1 MELKR
6 TYMKAKLKVLLW
18 SLIISLLFNAC
29 DFIDKNIEE
38 RPNILFFLVDDQ
50 RNDLISCAGHP
61 IIQTPTID
69 NLAEN
74 GIRFTNAFV
83 TTSICA
89 ASRASI
95 LTGLYESRHSYT
107 FGKNPIKTEFMS
119 NSYPFLLKK
128 SGYKT
133 GFIGKFGI
141 SIEKQDSMLAQMFDF
156 YKPSP
161 KAGPHFVKLTDG
173 RKRHSAEIKG
183 DEAVKFIKNQ
193 SKEKPFCLSISFNAV
208 HAVDNNKTPGND
220 GHYPY
225 PKAVAHL
232 YENIEMP
239 KPELSDSNVYENHPE
254 FLKNSLNRE
263 RFFWRWDTEEKYQEN
278 MRAYFRM
285 ISGYDNVMK
294 RVITALKKN
303 GLDKN
308 TVIIF
313 SADNGYYL
321 GNRGFAGKWSH
332 YEESLRVPMV
342 VYDPRAPLNAVEET
356 IDKIALNIDIPATI
370 LDLAGISQ
378 PKLYQGKSLL
388 PILNNEK
395 NETWRTNFLC
405 EHRME
410 HDKIPKYVGIRGQRY
425 VYANYYE
432 QDPPYEYLH
441 DLQKDPK
448 QLENLLNN
456 FEYKDILQ
464 IMRSKCDSL
473 ENKIKN

>member
-1 MELKR
+1 
-6 TYMKAKLKVLLW
+6 MKGKTLLW
-18 SLIISLLFNAC
+18 FLIIALFFNAC
-29 DFIDKNIEE
+29 GSIEKKIEE

-50 RNDLISCAGHP
+50 RNDIMSCAGHP
-61 IIQTPTID
+61 IIQTPTVD
-69 NLAEN
+69 NLAKN
-74 GIRFTNAFV
+74 GIRFVNAFV

-95 LTGLYESRHSYT
+95 LTGLYESKHNYT
-107 FGKNPIKTEFMS
+107 FGKPLLKTEFMN

-128 SGYKT
+128 AGYET
-133 GFIGKFGI
+133 GFIGKFGV
-141 SIEKQDSMLAQMFDF
+141 SIEQPDSILTKMFDF
-156 YKPSP
+156 YKPTQ
-161 KAGPHFVKLTDG
+161 KTGPHFIKLIDG
-173 RKRHSAEIKG
+173 SKRHSAEVKG
-183 DEAVKFIKNQ
+183 DEAVKFIKSQ

-208 HAVDNNKTPGND
+208 HAVDKNKTPGND

-225 PKAVAHL
+225 PKAVEHL

-239 KPELSDSNVYENHPE
+239 KPELSDLDIYEDHPE

-263 RFFWRWDTEEKYQEN
+263 RFFWRWDEEEKYQEN

-285 ISGYDNVMK
+285 VSGYDNIMK

-303 GLDKN
+303 GLEKN

-313 SADNGYYL
+313 SADNGYYM

-342 VYDPRAPLNAVEET
+342 IYDPRTPVKTVEKT

-378 PKLYQGKSLL
+378 PKNYQGKSLL
-388 PILNNEK
+388 PFLNDEK
-395 NETWRTNFLC
+395 IESWRASFLC

-410 HDKIPKYVGIRGQRY
+410 HDKIPKFVGVREQRY

-432 QDPPYEYLH
+432 QNPPYEYLH
-441 DLQKDPK
+441 DLHKDPK

-456 FEYKDILQ
+456 VEYNDVLQ
-464 IMRSKCDSL
+464 FMRNSCDSL